1 MAKEAIVAILAV
13 ILISIKEGV
22 VEVAGNTVY
31 QDRCILISVG
41 LFFLRRTIKI
51 IINRQTLFDNI
62 VEVVIASIPLPED

>member
-31 QDRCILISVG
+31 QDRGILISVG
-41 LFFLRRTIKI
+41 LFWVELRRTIK
-51 IINRQTLFDNI
+51 NNN
-62 VEVVIASIPLPED
+62 